1 MLVMTAGDRRDPGK
15 VVGSRSAVTGATHA
29 GPVVAAHL
37 DEEGAVVGI
46 ERVQP
51 APMVENPRPRGAATA
66 QVSASGS
73 QVPS

>member
-1 MLVMTAGDRRDPGK
+1 MTAGDRRDPGK
-15 VVGSRSAVTGATHA
+15 VGGSRAAATGVMHA

-37 DEEGAVVGI
+37 DEEGTVVGI
-46 ERVQP
+46 ERIQP

-66 QVSASGS
+66 QVITSGS